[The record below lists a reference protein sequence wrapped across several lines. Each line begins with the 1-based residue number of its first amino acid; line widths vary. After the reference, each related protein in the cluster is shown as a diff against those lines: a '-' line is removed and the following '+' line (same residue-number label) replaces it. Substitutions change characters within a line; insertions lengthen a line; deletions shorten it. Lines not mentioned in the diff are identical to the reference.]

1 MKTVYRYFLSLV
13 LLSLFAIDSYGA
25 KGSPTVEFVSISPD
39 GTQLAAVIR
48 NGNRSSIY
56 LVSVESGQA
65 QRLTKSQDGDEL
77 TPSFSAD
84 GKQIAFV
91 WLPASA
97 KHSQISIV
105 NTDGSDL
112 RRWPTSE
119 GSPST
124 PVFTPDG
131 KKIVFRSSGWYGHY
145 SPIAAPRPHGWD
157 YFIANLDGSS
167 VQQLTQNRFYDVSPP
182 SVSPDG
188 KLVLVVTEDSHVGQY
203 FATYSVEDGK
213 LLSSF
218 RPHLPH
224 KEDNDGPILDNPVFL
239 PDGKKFLFMAADQ
252 SKFEFSYEVYLS
264 ELGSSTVTQM
274 TNRNGYAAGLTVSA
288 DGKRAAY
295 LKTRFDLLGK
305 PKETKI
311 YLLDVP
317 SRTATPLEV
326 SVLP

>member
-25 KGSPTVEFVSISPD
+25 KGSQTVEFVSISPD

-48 NGNRSSIY
+48 NGDRSSIY

-65 QRLTKSQDGDEL
+65 QRLKKSQDGDEL

-91 WLPASA
+91 WLPTSA

-157 YFIANLDGSS
+157 YFIANLDG
-167 VQQLTQNRFYDVSPP
+167 
-182 SVSPDG
+182 
-188 KLVLVVTEDSHVGQY
+188 
-203 FATYSVEDGK
+203 
-213 LLSSF
+213 
-218 RPHLPH
+218 
-224 KEDNDGPILDNPVFL
+224 
-239 PDGKKFLFMAADQ
+239 
-252 SKFEFSYEVYLS
+252 
-264 ELGSSTVTQM
+264 
-274 TNRNGYAAGLTVSA
+274 
-288 DGKRAAY
+288 
-295 LKTRFDLLGK
+295 
-305 PKETKI
+305 
-311 YLLDVP
+311 
-317 SRTATPLEV
+317 
-326 SVLP
+326 